1 MKSITKYGALA
12 TNRAVLRTFFLS
24 VLGMV
29 LASCG
34 AENGTPT
41 SILSNTGF
49 SLYCPNVG
57 IATSNCVLSDPE
69 NPYASQTVNDTT
81 KWSLSSSTTNAR
93 AKFYVWATA
102 MANNPTGENQYNTAL
117 SLHELYHADS
127 NILAQAQAKLAY
139 RSVLDNYFTASNSVS
154 EFVAGTDFSFGDWG
168 SASTLD
174 GSYTADTDYD
184 KVYQVAPG
192 WGWGGNTAALAMT
205 NFSAGFAANYQNLVF
220 KIKSL
225 PTGDV
230 YVKFPLSGAGN
241 GGELAL
247 SLATY
252 GAAVPGTT
260 GWTQVIVPLSVFNG
274 APSDTEFGIHGGYGN
289 GGTFLIS
296 DIGFTGDA
304 TGNGMVGD
312 VLGDGIAAIYAPV
325 SIHDGKTSTSIDF
338 VSGTD
343 FTFGEWGS
351 GGMLNGS
358 YTADSDYSPVFQ
370 VAPGWN
376 WGASSSALAMS
387 NFSAG
392 FAANYQNLVFKVKS
406 LPTGNVIVKFPL
418 SGVGNNGDGE
428 VVLALTTYG
437 TAIPG
442 ATGWTQVVIP
452 LSVFNGAASDTE
464 FGIMGG
470 WGSGGTFLVT
480 DIGFTG
486 NTTSANMMK
495 DSIDGFVAVY
505 YPQTES
511 LSQVGFVRGLAG
523 EQLVEPDTLTN
534 LYGSQS
540 EADAAVTSWGFTY
553 NTTSNTLQ

>member
-1 MKSITKYGALA
+1 MKLIKQNAAMG
-12 TNRAVLRTFFLS
+12 
-24 VLGMV
+24 VLGTTRTVMSLTAV
-29 LASCG
+29 AILLAGCK
-34 AENGTPT
+34 AEDGSPT
-41 SILSNTGF
+41 AVLSNTGF

-57 IATSNCVLSDPE
+57 IAADTCVLSDPE
-69 NPYASQTVNDTT
+69 NPYAKQTVNDSS
-81 KWSLSSSTTNAR
+81 KWTLASAAASER
-93 AKFYVWATA
+93 DKFYVWATA
-102 MANNPTGENQYNTAL
+102 QAQEPKGENQYNTAL

-127 NILAQAQAKLAY
+127 NVLAQAQAKVAY

-154 EFVAGTDFSFGDWG
+154 EFVADTDFSFGDWG
-168 SASTLD
+168 SGSTLD
-174 GSYTADTDYD
+174 GAYATDTDYD
-184 KVYQVAPG
+184 KVYKVASG

-220 KIKSL
+220 KVKGL

-252 GAAVPGTT
+252 GVAVPGTT
-260 GWTQVIVPLSVFNG
+260 GWTQVTVPLSVFNG
-274 APSDTEFGIHGGYGN
+274 AASDTEFGIHGGYGN

-312 VLGDGIAAIYAPV
+312 VLGDGIAAIYAPS
-325 SIHDGKTSTSIDF
+325 SIHDGTTSISVDF

-376 WGASSSALAMS
+376 WGASSSALAMT

-406 LPTGNVIVKFPL
+406 LPTGNVFVKFPL
-418 SGVGNNGDGE
+418 SGVGNGDGE
-428 VVLALTTYG
+428 LVLDLTTYG

-442 ATGWTQVVIP
+442 STGWTQVVIP
-452 LSVFNGAASDTE
+452 LSLFNGAASDTE

-486 NTTSANMMK
+486 NTTSANMIK

-511 LSQVGFVRGLAG
+511 LTQVGFVRDLAG
-523 EQLVEPDTLTN
+523 GQLVEPDTLTN

-540 EADAAVTSWGFTY
+540 AADAAVNSWGFTY

>member
-1 MKSITKYGALA
+1 MKLIKQNAAMG
-12 TNRAVLRTFFLS
+12 
-24 VLGMV
+24 VLGTTRTVMSLTAV
-29 LASCG
+29 AILLAGCK
-34 AENGTPT
+34 AEDGSPT
-41 SILSNTGF
+41 AVLSNTGF

-57 IATSNCVLSDPE
+57 IAADTCVLSDPE
-69 NPYASQTVNDTT
+69 NPYAKQTVNDSS
-81 KWSLSSSTTNAR
+81 KWTLASAAASER
-93 AKFYVWATA
+93 DKFYVWATA
-102 MANNPTGENQYNTAL
+102 QAQEPKGENQYNTAL

-127 NILAQAQAKLAY
+127 NVLAQAQAKVAY

-154 EFVAGTDFSFGDWG
+154 EFVADTDFSFGDWG
-168 SASTLD
+168 SGSTLN
-174 GSYTADTDYD
+174 GAYATDTDYD

-220 KIKSL
+220 KVKGL

-252 GAAVPGTT
+252 GVAVPGTT
-260 GWTQVIVPLSVFNG
+260 GWTQVTVPLSVFNG
-274 APSDTEFGIHGGYGN
+274 AASDTEFGIHGGYGN

-312 VLGDGIAAIYAPV
+312 VLGDGIAAIYAPS
-325 SIHDGKTSTSIDF
+325 SIHDGTTSTSVDF

-376 WGASSSALAMS
+376 WGASSSALAMT

-418 SGVGNNGDGE
+418 SGVGNGDGE
-428 VVLALTTYG
+428 LVLDLTTYG

-442 ATGWTQVVIP
+442 STGWTQVVIP
-452 LSVFNGAASDTE
+452 LSLFNGAASDTE

-486 NTTSANMMK
+486 NTTSANMLK

-511 LSQVGFVRGLAG
+511 LTQVGFVRDLAG
-523 EQLVEPDTLTN
+523 GQLVEPDTLTN

-540 EADAAVTSWGFTY
+540 AADAAVNSWGFTY
-553 NTTSNTLQ
+553 DTTSNTLQ

>member
-1 MKSITKYGALA
+1 
-12 TNRAVLRTFFLS
+12 
-24 VLGMV
+24 
-29 LASCG
+29 
-34 AENGTPT
+34 
-41 SILSNTGF
+41 
-49 SLYCPNVG
+49 
-57 IATSNCVLSDPE
+57 
-69 NPYASQTVNDTT
+69 
-81 KWSLSSSTTNAR
+81 
-93 AKFYVWATA
+93 
-102 MANNPTGENQYNTAL
+102 
-117 SLHELYHADS
+117 
-127 NILAQAQAKLAY
+127 
-139 RSVLDNYFTASNSVS
+139 
-154 EFVAGTDFSFGDWG
+154 
-168 SASTLD
+168 
-174 GSYTADTDYD
+174 
-184 KVYQVAPG
+184 
-192 WGWGGNTAALAMT
+192 MT

-220 KIKSL
+220 KVKGL

-252 GAAVPGTT
+252 GVAVPGTT
-260 GWTQVIVPLSVFNG
+260 GWTQVTVPLSVFNG
-274 APSDTEFGIHGGYGN
+274 AASDTEFGIHGGYGN

-312 VLGDGIAAIYAPV
+312 VLGDGIAAIYAPS
-325 SIHDGKTSTSIDF
+325 SIHDGTTSTSVDF

-376 WGASSSALAMS
+376 WGASSSALAMT

-428 VVLALTTYG
+428 VTLALTTYG

-442 ATGWTQVVIP
+442 STGWTQVVIP

-486 NTTSANMMK
+486 NTTSANMLK

-511 LSQVGFVRGLAG
+511 LTQVGFVRDLAG
-523 EQLVEPDTLTN
+523 GQLVEPDTLTN

-540 EADAAVTSWGFTY
+540 AADAAVNSWGFTY

>member
-1 MKSITKYGALA
+1 MG
-12 TNRAVLRTFFLS
+12 
-24 VLGMV
+24 VLGTTRTVMSLTAV
-29 LASCG
+29 AILLAGCK
-34 AENGTPT
+34 AEDGSPT
-41 SILSNTGF
+41 AVLSNTGF

-57 IATSNCVLSDPE
+57 IAADTCVLSDPE
-69 NPYASQTVNDTT
+69 NPYAKQTVNDSS
-81 KWSLSSSTTNAR
+81 KWTLASAAASER
-93 AKFYVWATA
+93 DKFYVWATA
-102 MANNPTGENQYNTAL
+102 QAQEPKGENQYNTAL

-127 NILAQAQAKLAY
+127 NVLAQAQAKVAY
-139 RSVLDNYFTASNSVS
+139 RSILDNYFTASNSVS
-154 EFVAGTDFSFGDWG
+154 EFVADTDFSFGDWG
-168 SASTLD
+168 SGSTLN
-174 GSYTADTDYD
+174 GAYATDTDYD
-184 KVYQVAPG
+184 KVYQIAPG

-220 KIKSL
+220 KVKGL

-252 GAAVPGTT
+252 GVAVPGTT
-260 GWTQVIVPLSVFNG
+260 GWTQVTVPLSVFNG
-274 APSDTEFGIHGGYGN
+274 AASDTEFGIHGGYGN

-312 VLGDGIAAIYAPV
+312 VLGDGIAAIYAPS
-325 SIHDGKTSTSIDF
+325 SIHDGTTSTSVDF

-376 WGASSSALAMS
+376 WGASSSALAMT

-418 SGVGNNGDGE
+418 SGVGNGDGE
-428 VVLALTTYG
+428 LVLDLTTYG

-442 ATGWTQVVIP
+442 STGWTQVVIP
-452 LSVFNGAASDTE
+452 LSLFNGAASDTE

-486 NTTSANMMK
+486 NTTSANMLK

-511 LSQVGFVRGLAG
+511 LTQVGFVRDLAG
-523 EQLVEPDTLTN
+523 GQLVEPDTLTN

-540 EADAAVTSWGFTY
+540 AADAAVNSWGFTY

>member
-1 MKSITKYGALA
+1 MKLIKQNAAMG
-12 TNRAVLRTFFLS
+12 
-24 VLGMV
+24 VLGTTRTVMSLTAV
-29 LASCG
+29 AILLAGCN
-34 AENGTPT
+34 AEDGSPT
-41 SILSNTGF
+41 AVLSNTGF

-57 IATSNCVLSDPE
+57 IAADTCVLSDPE
-69 NPYASQTVNDTT
+69 NPYAKQTVNDSI
-81 KWSLSSSTTNAR
+81 KWTLASAAASER
-93 AKFYVWATA
+93 DKFYVWATA
-102 MANNPTGENQYNTAL
+102 QAHDPKGENQYNTAL

-168 SASTLD
+168 SGSTLD
-174 GSYTADTDYD
+174 GAYATDTDYD

-220 KIKSL
+220 KVKSL

-241 GGELAL
+241 DGELAL

-260 GWTQVIVPLSVFNG
+260 GWTQVTVPLSVFNG
-274 APSDTEFGIHGGYGN
+274 AASDTEFAIMGGWGN

-312 VLGDGIAAIYAPV
+312 VLGDGIAAIYAPS
-325 SIHDGKTSTSIDF
+325 SIHDGTTSTSVDF

-370 VAPGWN
+370 VAPGWG
-376 WGASSSALAMS
+376 WGGNTAALAMT

-406 LPTGNVIVKFPL
+406 LPTGDVYVKFPL
-418 SGVGNNGDGE
+418 SGAGNDGE
-428 VVLALTTYG
+428 LALSLATYG
-437 TAIPG
+437 AAVPG
-442 ATGWTQVVIP
+442 TTGWTQVTVP

-470 WGSGGTFLVT
+470 WGNGGTFLIS

-486 NTTSANMMK
+486 NTTSGNMIK

-511 LSQVGFVRGLAG
+511 LTQVGFVRGLAG
-523 EQLVEPDTLTN
+523 GQLVEPDTLTN

-540 EADAAVTSWGFTY
+540 AADAAVSSWGFTY

>member
-1 MKSITKYGALA
+1 MKLIKQNAAMG
-12 TNRAVLRTFFLS
+12 
-24 VLGMV
+24 VLGTTRKVMSLTAV
-29 LASCG
+29 AILLAGCN
-34 AENGTPT
+34 AEDGSPT
-41 SILSNTGF
+41 AVLSNTGF

-57 IATSNCVLSDPE
+57 IAADTCVLSDPE
-69 NPYASQTVNDTT
+69 NPYAKQTVNDSS
-81 KWSLSSSTTNAR
+81 KWTLASAAASER
-93 AKFYVWATA
+93 DKFYVWATA
-102 MANNPTGENQYNTAL
+102 QAQEPKGENQYNTAL

-127 NILAQAQAKLAY
+127 NVLAQAQAKVAY
-139 RSVLDNYFTASNSVS
+139 RSILDNYFTASNSVS
-154 EFVAGTDFSFGDWG
+154 EFVADTDFSFGDWG
-168 SASTLD
+168 SGSTLN
-174 GSYTADTDYD
+174 GAYATDTDYD

-220 KIKSL
+220 KVKGL

-252 GAAVPGTT
+252 GVAVPGTT
-260 GWTQVIVPLSVFNG
+260 GWTQVTVPLSVFNG
-274 APSDTEFGIHGGYGN
+274 AASDTEFGIHGGYGN

-312 VLGDGIAAIYAPV
+312 VLGDGIAAIYAPS
-325 SIHDGKTSTSIDF
+325 SIHDGTTSTSVDF

-376 WGASSSALAMS
+376 WGASSSALAMT

-418 SGVGNNGDGE
+418 SGVGNGDGE
-428 VVLALTTYG
+428 LVLDLTTYG

-442 ATGWTQVVIP
+442 STGWTQVVIP
-452 LSVFNGAASDTE
+452 LSLFNGAASDTE

-486 NTTSANMMK
+486 NTTSANMLK

-511 LSQVGFVRGLAG
+511 LTQVGFVRDLAG
-523 EQLVEPDTLTN
+523 GQLVEPDTLTN

-540 EADAAVTSWGFTY
+540 AADAAVNSWGFTY

>member
-1 MKSITKYGALA
+1 MKLIKQNAAMG
-12 TNRAVLRTFFLS
+12 
-24 VLGMV
+24 VLGTTRTVMSLTAV
-29 LASCG
+29 AILLAGCK
-34 AENGTPT
+34 AEDGSPT
-41 SILSNTGF
+41 AVLSNTGF

-57 IATSNCVLSDPE
+57 IAADTCVLSDPE
-69 NPYASQTVNDTT
+69 NPYAKQTVNDSS
-81 KWSLSSSTTNAR
+81 KWTLASAAASER
-93 AKFYVWATA
+93 DKFYVWATA
-102 MANNPTGENQYNTAL
+102 QAQEPKGENQYNTAL

-127 NILAQAQAKLAY
+127 NVLAQAQAKVAY
-139 RSVLDNYFTASNSVS
+139 RSILDNYFTASNSVS
-154 EFVAGTDFSFGDWG
+154 EFVADTDFSFGDWG
-168 SASTLD
+168 SGSTLN
-174 GSYTADTDYD
+174 GAYATDTDYD

-220 KIKSL
+220 KVKGL

-241 GGELAL
+241 GGERAL

-252 GAAVPGTT
+252 GVAVPGTT
-260 GWTQVIVPLSVFNG
+260 GWTQVTVPLSVFNG
-274 APSDTEFGIHGGYGN
+274 AASDTEFGIHGGYGN

-312 VLGDGIAAIYAPV
+312 VLGDGIAAIYAPS
-325 SIHDGKTSTSIDF
+325 SIHDGTTSTSVDF

-376 WGASSSALAMS
+376 WGASSSALAMT

-418 SGVGNNGDGE
+418 SGVGNGDGE
-428 VVLALTTYG
+428 LVLDLTTYG

-442 ATGWTQVVIP
+442 STGWTQVVIP
-452 LSVFNGAASDTE
+452 LSLFNGAASDTE

-486 NTTSANMMK
+486 NTTSANMLK

-511 LSQVGFVRGLAG
+511 LTQVGFVRDLAG
-523 EQLVEPDTLTN
+523 GQLVEPDTLTN

-540 EADAAVTSWGFTY
+540 AADAAVNSWGFTY

>member
-1 MKSITKYGALA
+1 MKLIKQNAAMG
-12 TNRAVLRTFFLS
+12 
-24 VLGMV
+24 VLGTTRTVMSLTAV
-29 LASCG
+29 AILLAGCK
-34 AENGTPT
+34 AEDGSPT
-41 SILSNTGF
+41 AVLSNTGF

-57 IATSNCVLSDPE
+57 IAADTCVLSDPE
-69 NPYASQTVNDTT
+69 NPYAKQTVNDSS
-81 KWSLSSSTTNAR
+81 KWTLASAAASER
-93 AKFYVWATA
+93 DKFYVWATA
-102 MANNPTGENQYNTAL
+102 QAQEPKGENQYNTAL

-127 NILAQAQAKLAY
+127 NVLAQAQAKVAY

-154 EFVAGTDFSFGDWG
+154 EFVADTDFSFGDWG
-168 SASTLD
+168 SGSTLN
-174 GSYTADTDYD
+174 GAYATDTDYD

-220 KIKSL
+220 KVKGL

-241 GGELAL
+241 DGELAL

-252 GAAVPGTT
+252 GVAVPGTT
-260 GWTQVIVPLSVFNG
+260 GWTQVTVPLSVFNG
-274 APSDTEFGIHGGYGN
+274 AASDTEFGIHGGYGN

-312 VLGDGIAAIYAPV
+312 VLGDGIAAIYAPS
-325 SIHDGKTSTSIDF
+325 SIHDGTTSTSVDF

-376 WGASSSALAMS
+376 WGASSSALAMT

-418 SGVGNNGDGE
+418 SGVGNGDGE
-428 VVLALTTYG
+428 LVLDLTTYG

-442 ATGWTQVVIP
+442 STGWTQVVIP
-452 LSVFNGAASDTE
+452 LSLFNGAASDTE

-486 NTTSANMMK
+486 NTTSANMLK

-511 LSQVGFVRGLAG
+511 LTQVGFVRDLAG
-523 EQLVEPDTLTN
+523 GQLVEPDTLTN

-540 EADAAVTSWGFTY
+540 AADAAVNSWGFTY
-553 NTTSNTLQ
+553 DTTSNTLQ

>member
-1 MKSITKYGALA
+1 MKLIKQNAAMG
-12 TNRAVLRTFFLS
+12 
-24 VLGMV
+24 VLGTTRTVMSLTAV
-29 LASCG
+29 AILLAGCK
-34 AENGTPT
+34 AEDGSPT
-41 SILSNTGF
+41 AVLSNTGF

-57 IATSNCVLSDPE
+57 IAADTCVLSDPE
-69 NPYASQTVNDTT
+69 NPYAKQTVNDSS
-81 KWSLSSSTTNAR
+81 KWTLASAAASER
-93 AKFYVWATA
+93 DKFYVWATA
-102 MANNPTGENQYNTAL
+102 QAQEPKGENQYNTAL

-127 NILAQAQAKLAY
+127 NVLAQAQAKVAY
-139 RSVLDNYFTASNSVS
+139 RSILDNYFTASNSVS
-154 EFVAGTDFSFGDWG
+154 EFVADTDFSFGDWG
-168 SASTLD
+168 SGSTLN
-174 GSYTADTDYD
+174 GAYATDTDYD

-220 KIKSL
+220 KVKGL

-252 GAAVPGTT
+252 GVAVPGTT
-260 GWTQVIVPLSVFNG
+260 GWTQVTVPLSVFNG
-274 APSDTEFGIHGGYGN
+274 AASDTEFGIHGGYGN

-312 VLGDGIAAIYAPV
+312 VLGDGIAAIYAPS
-325 SIHDGKTSTSIDF
+325 SIHDGTTSTSVDF

-376 WGASSSALAMS
+376 WGASSSALAMT

-418 SGVGNNGDGE
+418 SGVGNGDGE
-428 VVLALTTYG
+428 LVLDLTTYG

-442 ATGWTQVVIP
+442 STGWTQVVIP
-452 LSVFNGAASDTE
+452 LSLFNGAASDTE

-486 NTTSANMMK
+486 NTTSANMLK

-511 LSQVGFVRGLAG
+511 LTQVGFVRDLAG
-523 EQLVEPDTLTN
+523 GQLVEPDTLTN

-540 EADAAVTSWGFTY
+540 AADAAVNSWGFTY

>member
-1 MKSITKYGALA
+1 MKLIKQNAAMG
-12 TNRAVLRTFFLS
+12 
-24 VLGMV
+24 VLGTTRTVMSLTAV
-29 LASCG
+29 AILLAGCK
-34 AENGTPT
+34 AEDGSPT
-41 SILSNTGF
+41 AVLSNTGF

-57 IATSNCVLSDPE
+57 IAADTCVLSDPE
-69 NPYASQTVNDTT
+69 NPYAKQTVNDSS
-81 KWSLSSSTTNAR
+81 KWTLASAAASER
-93 AKFYVWATA
+93 DKFYVWATA
-102 MANNPTGENQYNTAL
+102 QAQEPKGENQYNTAL

-127 NILAQAQAKLAY
+127 NVLAQAQAKVAY

-154 EFVAGTDFSFGDWG
+154 EFVADTDFSFGDWG
-168 SASTLD
+168 SGSTLN
-174 GSYTADTDYD
+174 GAYATDTDYD

-220 KIKSL
+220 KVKGL

-241 GGELAL
+241 DGELAL

-252 GAAVPGTT
+252 GVAVPGTT
-260 GWTQVIVPLSVFNG
+260 GWTQVTVPLSVFNG
-274 APSDTEFGIHGGYGN
+274 AASDTEFGIHGGYGN

-312 VLGDGIAAIYAPV
+312 VLGDGIAAIYAPS
-325 SIHDGKTSTSIDF
+325 SIHDGTTSTSVDF

-376 WGASSSALAMS
+376 WGASSSALAMT

-418 SGVGNNGDGE
+418 SGVGNGDGE
-428 VVLALTTYG
+428 LVLDLTTYG

-442 ATGWTQVVIP
+442 STGWTQVVIP
-452 LSVFNGAASDTE
+452 LSLFNGAASDTE

-486 NTTSANMMK
+486 NTTSANMLK

-511 LSQVGFVRGLAG
+511 LTQVGFVRDLAG
-523 EQLVEPDTLTN
+523 GQLVEPDTLTN

-540 EADAAVTSWGFTY
+540 AADAAVNSWGFTY

>member
-1 MKSITKYGALA
+1 MKLIKQNAAMG
-12 TNRAVLRTFFLS
+12 
-24 VLGMV
+24 VLGTTRTVMSLTAV
-29 LASCG
+29 AILLAGCN
-34 AENGTPT
+34 AEDGSPT
-41 SILSNTGF
+41 AVLSNTGF

-57 IATSNCVLSDPE
+57 IAADTCVLSDPE
-69 NPYASQTVNDTT
+69 NPYAKQTVNDSS
-81 KWSLSSSTTNAR
+81 KWTLASAAASER
-93 AKFYVWATA
+93 DKFYVWATA
-102 MANNPTGENQYNTAL
+102 QAQEPKGENQYNTAL

-127 NILAQAQAKLAY
+127 NVLAQAQAKVAY

-154 EFVAGTDFSFGDWG
+154 EFVADTDFSFGDWG
-168 SASTLD
+168 SGSTLN
-174 GSYTADTDYD
+174 GAYATDTDYD

-220 KIKSL
+220 KVKGL

-252 GAAVPGTT
+252 GVAVPGTT
-260 GWTQVIVPLSVFNG
+260 GWTQVTVPLSVFNG
-274 APSDTEFGIHGGYGN
+274 AASDTEFGIHGGYGN

-312 VLGDGIAAIYAPV
+312 VLGDGIAAIYAPS
-325 SIHDGKTSTSIDF
+325 SIHDGTTSTSVDF

-376 WGASSSALAMS
+376 WGASSSALAMT

-418 SGVGNNGDGE
+418 SGVGNGDGE
-428 VVLALTTYG
+428 LVLDLTTYG

-442 ATGWTQVVIP
+442 STGWTQVVIP
-452 LSVFNGAASDTE
+452 LSLFNGAASDTE

-486 NTTSANMMK
+486 NTTSANMLK

-511 LSQVGFVRGLAG
+511 LTQVGFVRDLAG
-523 EQLVEPDTLTN
+523 GQLVEPDTLTN

-540 EADAAVTSWGFTY
+540 AADAAVNSWGFTY

>member
-1 MKSITKYGALA
+1 MKLIKQNAAMG
-12 TNRAVLRTFFLS
+12 
-24 VLGMV
+24 VLGTTRTVMSLTAV
-29 LASCG
+29 AILLAGCK
-34 AENGTPT
+34 AEDGSPT
-41 SILSNTGF
+41 AVLSNTGF

-57 IATSNCVLSDPE
+57 IAADTCVLSDPE
-69 NPYASQTVNDTT
+69 NPYAKQTVNDSS
-81 KWSLSSSTTNAR
+81 KWTLASAAASER
-93 AKFYVWATA
+93 DKFYVWATA
-102 MANNPTGENQYNTAL
+102 QAQEPKGENQYNTAL

-127 NILAQAQAKLAY
+127 NVLAQAQAKVAY

-154 EFVAGTDFSFGDWG
+154 EFVADTDFSFGDWG
-168 SASTLD
+168 SGSTLN
-174 GSYTADTDYD
+174 GAYATDTDYD

-220 KIKSL
+220 KVKGL

-241 GGELAL
+241 GGERAL

-252 GAAVPGTT
+252 GVAVPGTT
-260 GWTQVIVPLSVFNG
+260 GWTQVTVPLSVFNG
-274 APSDTEFGIHGGYGN
+274 AASDTEFGIHGGYGN

-312 VLGDGIAAIYAPV
+312 VLGDGIAAIYAPS
-325 SIHDGKTSTSIDF
+325 SIHDGTTSTSVDF

-376 WGASSSALAMS
+376 WGASSSALAMT

-418 SGVGNNGDGE
+418 SGVGNGDGE
-428 VVLALTTYG
+428 LVLDLTTYG

-442 ATGWTQVVIP
+442 STGWTQVVIP

-511 LSQVGFVRGLAG
+511 LTQVGFVRDLAG
-523 EQLVEPDTLTN
+523 GQLVEPDTLTN

-540 EADAAVTSWGFTY
+540 AADAAVNSWGFTY

>member
-1 MKSITKYGALA
+1 MKLIKQNAAMG
-12 TNRAVLRTFFLS
+12 
-24 VLGMV
+24 VLGTTRTVMSLTAV
-29 LASCG
+29 AILLAGCK
-34 AENGTPT
+34 AEDGSPT
-41 SILSNTGF
+41 AVLSNTGF

-57 IATSNCVLSDPE
+57 IAADTCVLSDPE
-69 NPYASQTVNDTT
+69 NPYAKQTVNDSS
-81 KWSLSSSTTNAR
+81 KWTLASAAASER
-93 AKFYVWATA
+93 DKFYVWATA
-102 MANNPTGENQYNTAL
+102 QAQEPKGENQYNTAL

-127 NILAQAQAKLAY
+127 NVLAQAQAKVAY

-154 EFVAGTDFSFGDWG
+154 EFVADTDFSFGDWG
-168 SASTLD
+168 SGSTLN
-174 GSYTADTDYD
+174 GAYATDTDYD

-220 KIKSL
+220 KVKGL

-252 GAAVPGTT
+252 GVAVPGTT
-260 GWTQVIVPLSVFNG
+260 GWTQVTVPLSVFNG
-274 APSDTEFGIHGGYGN
+274 AASDTEFGIHGGYGN

-312 VLGDGIAAIYAPV
+312 VLGDGIAAIYAPS
-325 SIHDGKTSTSIDF
+325 SIHDGTTSTSVDF

-376 WGASSSALAMS
+376 WGASSSALAMT

-418 SGVGNNGDGE
+418 SGVGNGDGE
-428 VVLALTTYG
+428 LVLDLTTYG

-442 ATGWTQVVIP
+442 STGWTQVVIP
-452 LSVFNGAASDTE
+452 LSLFNGAASDTE

-486 NTTSANMMK
+486 NTTSANMLK

-511 LSQVGFVRGLAG
+511 LTQVGFVRDLAG
-523 EQLVEPDTLTN
+523 GQLVEPDTLTN

-540 EADAAVTSWGFTY
+540 AADAAVNSWGFTY

>member
-1 MKSITKYGALA
+1 MKLIKQNAAMG
-12 TNRAVLRTFFLS
+12 
-24 VLGMV
+24 VLGTTRTVMSLTAV
-29 LASCG
+29 AILLAGCN
-34 AENGTPT
+34 AEDGSPT
-41 SILSNTGF
+41 AVLSNTGF

-57 IATSNCVLSDPE
+57 IAADTCVLSDPE
-69 NPYASQTVNDTT
+69 NPYAKQTVNDSS
-81 KWSLSSSTTNAR
+81 KWTLASAAASER
-93 AKFYVWATA
+93 DKFYVWATA
-102 MANNPTGENQYNTAL
+102 QAQEPKGENQYNTAL

-127 NILAQAQAKLAY
+127 NVLAQAQAKVAY

-154 EFVAGTDFSFGDWG
+154 EFVADTDFSFGDWG
-168 SASTLD
+168 SGSTLD
-174 GSYTADTDYD
+174 GAYATDTDYD

-220 KIKSL
+220 KVKGL

-252 GAAVPGTT
+252 GVAVPGTR
-260 GWTQVIVPLSVFNG
+260 GWTQVTVPLSVFNG
-274 APSDTEFGIHGGYGN
+274 AASDTEFGIHGGYGN

-312 VLGDGIAAIYAPV
+312 LLGDGIAAIYVPLG
-325 SIHDGKTSTSIDF
+325 IHDGITSTSVDF

-351 GGMLNGS
+351 GGTLNGS

-376 WGASSSALAMS
+376 WGASSSALAMT

-406 LPTGNVIVKFPL
+406 LPTGNVFVKFPL
-418 SGVGNNGDGE
+418 SGVGNGDGE
-428 VVLALTTYG
+428 LVLDLTTYG

-442 ATGWTQVVIP
+442 STGWTQVVIP
-452 LSVFNGAASDTE
+452 LSLFNGAASDTE

-486 NTTSANMMK
+486 NTTSANMIK

-511 LSQVGFVRGLAG
+511 LTQVGFVRDLAG
-523 EQLVEPDTLTN
+523 GQLVEPDTLTN

-540 EADAAVTSWGFTY
+540 AADAAVNSWGFTY